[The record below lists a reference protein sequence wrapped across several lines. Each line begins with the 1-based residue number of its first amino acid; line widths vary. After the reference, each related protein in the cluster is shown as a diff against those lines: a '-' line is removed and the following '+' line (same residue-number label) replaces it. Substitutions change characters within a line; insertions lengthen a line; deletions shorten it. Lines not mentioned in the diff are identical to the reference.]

1 MQGEDKR
8 DDLIDY
14 YSRMFAKQDL
24 KFTMMGM
31 LLDRG
36 LVDRRR
42 EENNL
47 TDIYIFGT
55 GPLGVQSLRAL
66 EDKVNI
72 VGFIDEDREYYYNYN
87 YAWGYKDIDIP
98 VYTPEEV
105 KKRYKGEK
113 ILLASFEDLEDMK
126 GVCEHFAED
135 KDVIFINEFLF
146 GGANSDLYK

>member
-1 MQGEDKR
+1 MQDEDKK

-42 EENNL
+42 EENGL

-55 GPLGVQSLRAL
+55 GPLGVQALRAL
-66 EDKVNI
+66 EDTVNI
-72 VGFIDEDREYYYNYN
+72 VGFIDEDGEYYYNSN
-87 YAWGYKDIDIP
+87 YAWGYKDIEVP

-105 KKRYKGEK
+105 KKIYKGEK
-113 ILLASFEDLEDMK
+113 ILLASFEELEEMK
-126 GVCEHFAED
+126 DACEDFAEN

-146 GGANSDLYK
+146 GGANSDLYR